1 MNKSAFIALLV
12 AATLTGCAAGP
23 KKYNEAHSEAYN
35 IAQAGGLIQ
44 GIRDTPVPA
53 DQLNSLSDL
62 ALDGGW
68 IASGFFNP
76 NLGMSGLQGLGL
88 HALSVAFEP
97 EKQGARNSLI
107 AWMPKSMAA
116 TPYEARD
123 VLREQVKKTVAKTME
138 ELGATSRVAIDRIDS
153 HNQGT
158 IVIVFEKP
166 EWNCT
171 DETEKHVCMVR
182 AVIYPPRE
190 GNAPDFIADKES
202 SAYRFTANHA
212 YKYNRFELH
221 TVKNSV
227 TEAPE
232 AEIITALSK
241 NLPEWVYL
249 YTAPNQVAFKGGGE
263 KIAFPF
269 MLNQGA
275 MKLFVTPE

>member
-1 MNKSAFIALLV
+1 MNKSALTAIL
-12 AATLTGCAAGP
+12 AATTLAGCAAGP
-23 KKYNEAHSEAYN
+23 MKYNESHSEAYN
-35 IAQAGGLIQ
+35 IAQAGGLTQ
-44 GIRDTPVPA
+44 GIRDRTVPA
-53 DQLNSLSDL
+53 DQMSSLSDL

-68 IASGFFNP
+68 VASGFFNP
-76 NLGMSGLQGLGL
+76 QLGMSSWQTLGL
-88 HALSVAFEP
+88 HALGVAVEP
-97 EKQGARNSLI
+97 EKQGARNSMI

-123 VLREQVKKTVAKTME
+123 VLREQVKETVAKTME
-138 ELGATSRVAIDRIDS
+138 ELGATSRVVIDRIDS
-153 HNQGT
+153 HDQGT
-158 IVIVFEKP
+158 IVIAYEKP

-171 DETEKHVCMVR
+171 GETQEQVCMVR
-182 AVIYPPRE
+182 AVVYPPRE
-190 GNAPDFIADKES
+190 GNAPDFISDKES

-249 YTAPNQVAFKGGGE
+249 YTAPNQVSIKGGGE

-269 MLNQGA
+269 ILNQGA